1 MTLPLLFGSAF
12 VVALSGAL
20 MPGPLLTV
28 TVAHSPR
35 FGWTFGPLAIL
46 GHAILELGLISLV
59 FLGAGPLLQSAGVQ
73 SVVGLVGGLI
83 LLWMSWGM
91 VALSRSGSVGVEAV
105 GEIPGGNR
113 AVWLGIL
120 TSISNP
126 YWTLWWATVGLAF
139 LTKAAQYGVA
149 GIITFFLGHISGD
162 LAWYTLVSVG
172 ASRGKKFVGTP
183 IYSRVVMGCAVILVV
198 LGGWFVWYGAKLA
211 LHLVSAS

>member
-1 MTLPLLFGSAF
+1 MTLPVLFGSAF

-73 SVVGLVGGLI
+73 SAVGLVGGLI

-91 VALSRSGSVGVEAV
+91 VALSRSGSVDVEAA
-105 GEIPGGNR
+105 GDIPGGNR
-113 AVWLGIL
+113 AVLLGVL

-139 LTKAAQYGVA
+139 LTKASQYGVP
-149 GIITFFLGHISGD
+149 GIIIFFLGHISGD

-172 ASRGKKFVGTP
+172 ASRGK
-183 IYSRVVMGCAVILVV
+183 
-198 LGGWFVWYGAKLA
+198 
-211 LHLVSAS
+211 

>member
-1 MTLPLLFGSAF
+1 MNLPFLFGSAF

-46 GHAILELGLISLV
+46 GHAILELGLISLI
-59 FLGAGPLLQSAGVQ
+59 FLGAGPLLKSAGVQ
-73 SVVGLVGGLI
+73 AAVGLVGGAI
-83 LLWMSWGM
+83 LLWMSWSM
-91 VALSRSGSVGVEAV
+91 VTMARSGREEGSTEGDVHRGD
-105 GEIPGGNR
+105 R

-139 LTKAAQYGVA
+139 LTTAARSGPL
-149 GIITFFLGHISGD
+149 GIVVFFLGHISGD

-172 ASRGKKFVGTP
+172 VSRGRKFIGTSF
-183 IYSRVVMGCAVILVV
+183 YAGVLFLCATILVV
-198 LGGWFVWYGAKLA
+198 LGGWFVWYGGKLA
-211 LHLVSAS
+211 LNF

>member
-1 MTLPLLFGSAF
+1 MTLPFLFGSAF

-91 VALSRSGSVGVEAV
+91 IALARSGGVAEGEAK
-105 GEIPGGNR
+105 EPPGGNR

-120 TSISNP
+120 SSISNP

-139 LTKAAQYGVA
+139 LTRAAQYGVT

-162 LAWYTLVSVG
+162 LAWYTLVSAG

-183 IYSRVVMGCAVILVV
+183 IYSRVVAGCAGLLVV
-198 LGGWFVWYGAKLA
+198 LGWWFVWYGAKLA
-211 LHLVSAS
+211 LTL

>member
-1 MTLPLLFGSAF
+1 MNLPLLFGSAF

-59 FLGAGPLLQSAGVQ
+59 FLGAGPLLTSGGVQ
-73 SVVGLVGGLI
+73 SAVGLVGGVI
-83 LLWMSWGM
+83 LVWMSWGM
-91 VALSRSGSVGVEAV
+91 LTMARSGGGEASAD
-105 GEIPGGNR
+105 GEVKRGDR

-139 LTKAAQYGVA
+139 LTTAAQSGPL
-149 GIITFFLGHISGD
+149 GIAVFFLGHISGD

-172 ASRGKKFVGTP
+172 ASKGKKFVGTP
-183 IYSRVVMGCAVILVV
+183 LYSGVLILCAVILLV
-198 LGGWFVWYGAKLA
+198 LGAWFVWYGAGLA
-211 LHLVSAS
+211 LKF

>member
-1 MTLPLLFGSAF
+1 
-12 VVALSGAL
+12 

-59 FLGAGPLLQSAGVQ
+59 FLGAGPLLKSEGVQ
-73 SVVGLVGGLI
+73 SAVGLVGGIILI
-83 LLWMSWGM
+83 WMSWGM
-91 VALSRSGSVGVEAV
+91 VGMARAAADSGSAARQVEK
-105 GEIPGGNR
+105 GER
-113 AVWLGIL
+113 AVWLGII

-139 LTKAAQYGVA
+139 LTTASRSGPI
-149 GIITFFLGHISGD
+149 GIAVFFLGHISGD

-172 ASRGKKFVGTP
+172 ASRGKKLVGTAF
-183 IYSRVVMGCAVILVV
+183 YSGVLYICGAILVF
-198 LGGWFVWYGAKLA
+198 LGAWFVWYGGKIA
-211 LHLVSAS
+211 LNL

>member
-1 MTLPLLFGSAF
+1 VNLPLLFGSAF

-46 GHAILELGLISLV
+46 GHAILELGLISLI
-59 FLGAGPLLQSAGVQ
+59 FLGAGPLLESAWVQSAF
-73 SVVGLVGGLI
+73 GLVGGVI
-83 LLWMSWGM
+83 LLWMSWSM
-91 VALSRSGSVGVEAV
+91 VLMARSGSESGSLD
-105 GEIPGGNR
+105 GEVPGGNR

-120 TSISNP
+120 TSLSNP

-139 LTKAAQYGVA
+139 LTTAARSGPL
-149 GIITFFLGHISGD
+149 GITAFFLGHISGD

-172 ASRGKKFVGTP
+172 VSRGRRFVGTP
-183 IYSRVVMGCAVILVV
+183 FYAGVLFLCAALLVV
-198 LGGWFVWYGAKLA
+198 LGGWFVWYGGKLA
-211 LHLVSAS
+211 LNL

>member
-73 SVVGLVGGLI
+73 SVVGLAGGLI

-91 VALSRSGSVGVEAV
+91 IGLARAGGGTDQVIE
-105 GEIPGGNR
+105 EIPGGNR

-120 TSISNP
+120 MSISNP

-139 LTKAAQYGVA
+139 LTKASQYGVA
-149 GIITFFLGHISGD
+149 GIMTFFFGHITGD
-162 LAWYTLVSVG
+162 LAWYTLVSAG

-183 IYSRVVMGCAVILVV
+183 IYSRVVAGCALLLIV
-198 LGGWFVWYGAKLA
+198 LGWWFVWYGAKLA
-211 LHLVSAS
+211 LTL

>member
-1 MTLPLLFGSAF
+1 MNLPLLFGSAF

-59 FLGAGPLLQSAGVQ
+59 FLGAGPLLKSGGVQ
-73 SVVGLVGGLI
+73 SIVGLVGGAILI
-83 LLWMSWGM
+83 WMSWGM
-91 VALSRSGSVGVEAV
+91 VAMARAGGGTGTQEGAVEGS
-105 GEIPGGNR
+105 NR

-139 LTKAAQYGVA
+139 LTTAAKSGPL
-149 GIITFFLGHISGD
+149 GIAVFFLGHISGD

-172 ASRGKKFVGTP
+172 AARGKKLLGTP
-183 IYSRVVMGCAVILVV
+183 LYSGVLFLCAAILVV
-198 LGGWFVWYGAKLA
+198 LGVWFVWYGARLA
-211 LHLVSAS
+211 LNL

>member
-1 MTLPLLFGSAF
+1 MNLPLLFGSAF

-59 FLGAGPLLQSAGVQ
+59 FLGAGPLLKSVGVQ
-73 SVVGLVGGLI
+73 SIVGLVGGAILI
-83 LLWMSWGM
+83 WMSLGM
-91 VALSRSGSVGVEAV
+91 VAMARTGGDPGTESGEVKRGD
-105 GEIPGGNR
+105 R
-113 AVWLGIL
+113 AVWLGII

-139 LTKAAQYGVA
+139 LTTAAKSGPI
-149 GIITFFLGHISGD
+149 GIVIFFLGHISGD

-172 ASRGKKFVGTP
+172 AARGKKFIGTP
-183 IYSRVVMGCAVILVV
+183 FYSGVLFLCAVILVV
-198 LGGWFVWYGAKLA
+198 LGAWFVWYGAGLA
-211 LHLVSAS
+211 LNL

>member
-1 MTLPLLFGSAF
+1 VTLPILFGSAF

-91 VALSRSGSVGVEAV
+91 IGLARAGGGTDESME
-105 GEIPGGNR
+105 EIPGGNR

-126 YWTLWWATVGLAF
+126 YWTLWWATVGLPF
-139 LTKAAQYGVA
+139 LTKAAQYGVP
-149 GIITFFLGHISGD
+149 GIMTFFFGHISGD
-162 LAWYTLVSVG
+162 LAWYTLVSAG

-183 IYSRVVMGCAVILVV
+183 IYSRVVAGCAVLLIA
-198 LGGWFVWYGAKLA
+198 LGWWFVWYGAKLA
-211 LHLVSAS
+211 LTL

>member
-1 MTLPLLFGSAF
+1 MPLLFGSAF

-59 FLGAGPLLQSAGVQ
+59 FLGAGPLLKSVGVQ
-73 SVVGLVGGLI
+73 SVVGLVGGVI

-91 VALSRSGSVGVEAV
+91 VGMARSG
-105 GEIPGGNR
+105 GGSLAIEGQDKRGDR

-139 LTKAAQYGVA
+139 LTTAAKSGPL
-149 GIITFFLGHISGD
+149 GIAVFFLGHISGD
-162 LAWYTLVSVG
+162 FAWYTLVSVG
-172 ASRGKKFVGTP
+172 ASRGKKFVGTSL
-183 IYSRVVMGCAVILVV
+183 YAGVLFFCAVILVA
-198 LGGWFVWYGAKLA
+198 LGAWFVWYGAKLA
-211 LHLVSAS
+211 LG

>member
-1 MTLPLLFGSAF
+1 MNLPFLFGSAF

-46 GHAILELGLISLV
+46 GHAILELGLISLI
-59 FLGAGPLLQSAGVQ
+59 FLGAGPLLKSPGVQ
-73 SVVGLVGGLI
+73 AAVGLVGGVI
-83 LLWMSWGM
+83 LLWMSWSM
-91 VALSRSGSVGVEAV
+91 VTMARSSREDGATEGDVQRGD
-105 GEIPGGNR
+105 R

-139 LTKAAQYGVA
+139 LTTAARSGPL
-149 GIITFFLGHISGD
+149 GIVVFFLGHISGD

-172 ASRGKKFVGTP
+172 VSRGRKFIGTSF
-183 IYSRVVMGCAVILVV
+183 YAGVLFLCAAILVV
-198 LGGWFVWYGAKLA
+198 LGGWFVWYGGKLA
-211 LHLVSAS
+211 LNF

>member
-1 MTLPLLFGSAF
+1 MNLPLLFASAF

-59 FLGAGPLLQSAGVQ
+59 FLGAGPLLKSGAVQ
-73 SVVGLVGGLI
+73 SIVGLVGGAILI
-83 LLWMSWGM
+83 WMSWGM
-91 VALSRSGSVGVEAV
+91 VAMARAGGGIGTQEGAVAGS
-105 GEIPGGNR
+105 NR

-139 LTKAAQYGVA
+139 LTTAAKSGPL
-149 GIITFFLGHISGD
+149 GITVFFLGHISGD

-172 ASRGKKFVGTP
+172 AARGKKFLGT
-183 IYSRVVMGCAVILVV
+183 YHYCRVLFLCAAILVV
-198 LGGWFVWYGAKLA
+198 LGVWFVWYGGKLA
-211 LHLVSAS
+211 LGG

>member
-1 MTLPLLFGSAF
+1 MNLPLLFGSAF

-59 FLGAGPLLQSAGVQ
+59 FLGAGPLLESWGVQ
-73 SVVGLVGGLI
+73 AAVGLIGGVI

-91 VALSRSGSVGVEAV
+91 FVMARSRD
-105 GEIPGGNR
+105 GGDEKTEVVKRGDR

-139 LTKAAQYGVA
+139 LTAAAKKGPL
-149 GIITFFLGHISGD
+149 GIVVFFLGHISGD

-172 ASRGKKFVGTP
+172 ASRGRKLIGTP
-183 IYSRVVMGCAVILVV
+183 VYSVVLFLCAAILVL
-198 LGGWFVWYGAKLA
+198 LGGWFIWYGGKL
-211 LHLVSAS
+211 VVDF

>member
-1 MTLPLLFGSAF
+1 MLFGSAF

-35 FGWTFGPLAIL
+35 FGWTFGPLAIV

-59 FLGAGPLLQSAGVQ
+59 FLGAGPLLKSVPVQ
-73 SVVGLVGGLI
+73 SFVGLVGGAILI
-83 LLWMSWGM
+83 WMSWGM
-91 VALSRSGSVGVEAV
+91 VVMARAGGGVGAEEGAV
-105 GEIPGGNR
+105 KGGNR
-113 AVWLGIL
+113 AVWLGIV

-139 LTKAAQYGVA
+139 LTTAAKSGPL
-149 GIITFFLGHISGD
+149 GISVFFLGHISGD

-172 ASRGKKFVGTP
+172 AARGKKLLGTP
-183 IYSRVVMGCAVILVV
+183 IYSGVLFLCGAILVV
-198 LGGWFVWYGAKLA
+198 LGAWFVWYGAGLA
-211 LHLVSAS
+211 LNL

>member
-1 MTLPLLFGSAF
+1 MNLPLLFGSAF

-59 FLGAGPLLQSAGVQ
+59 FLGAGPLLKSVGVQ
-73 SVVGLVGGLI
+73 SAVGLVGGAILI
-83 LLWMSWGM
+83 WMSWGM
-91 VALSRSGSVGVEAV
+91 VGMARSGGDSEGVD
-105 GEIPGGNR
+105 GEVKRGDR
-113 AVWLGIL
+113 AVWLGVL

-139 LTKAAQYGVA
+139 LTTAAKSGPLGIGV
-149 GIITFFLGHISGD
+149 FFLGHISGD

-172 ASRGKKFVGTP
+172 ASKGKKFVGTSL
-183 IYSRVVMGCAVILVV
+183 YTGVLFLCAAILVV
-198 LGGWFVWYGAKLA
+198 LGLWFVWYGAKLA
-211 LHLVSAS
+211 FGT

>member
-1 MTLPLLFGSAF
+1 MNLPLLFGSAF

-46 GHAILELGLISLV
+46 GHAILELGLISLI
-59 FLGAGPLLQSAGVQ
+59 FLGAGPLLKSAGVQ
-73 SVVGLVGGLI
+73 SAVGLVGGVI
-83 LLWMSWGM
+83 LLWMSWSM
-91 VALSRSGSVGVEAV
+91 VAMARSGREDGS
-105 GEIPGGNR
+105 GEGEVQRGDR

-139 LTKAAQYGVA
+139 LTAAARSGPL
-149 GIITFFLGHISGD
+149 GIVIFFLGHISGD

-172 ASRGKKFVGTP
+172 VSRGRKFIGTSF
-183 IYSRVVMGCAVILVV
+183 YSGVLFLCAAILVV
-198 LGGWFVWYGAKLA
+198 LGGWFVWYGGKLA
-211 LHLVSAS
+211 LN

>member
-1 MTLPLLFGSAF
+1 MTLPILFGSAF

-91 VALSRSGSVGVEAV
+91 IGLARAGGGTDQVLE
-105 GEIPGGNR
+105 EIPGGNR

-120 TSISNP
+120 MSISNP

-139 LTKAAQYGVA
+139 LTKASQYGVA
-149 GIITFFLGHISGD
+149 GIMTFFFGHITGD
-162 LAWYTLVSVG
+162 LAWYTLVSAG

-183 IYSRVVMGCAVILVV
+183 IYSRVVAGCALLLIV
-198 LGGWFVWYGAKLA
+198 LGWWFVWYGAKLA
-211 LHLVSAS
+211 LTL

>member
-1 MTLPLLFGSAF
+1 LNLPLLFGSAF

-59 FLGAGPLLQSAGVQ
+59 FLGAGPLLKSGGVQ
-73 SVVGLVGGLI
+73 AIVGLVGGAILI
-83 LLWMSWGM
+83 WMSWGM
-91 VALSRSGSVGVEAV
+91 VVMARAGGGTGTEKRAVEGS
-105 GEIPGGNR
+105 NR

-139 LTKAAQYGVA
+139 LTTAAKNGPL
-149 GIITFFLGHISGD
+149 GIAVFFMGHISGD

-172 ASRGKKFVGTP
+172 AARGKKFLGTTH
-183 IYSRVVMGCAVILVV
+183 YCRVLFLCAAILVILGV
-198 LGGWFVWYGAKLA
+198 WFVWYGAGLA
-211 LHLVSAS
+211 LNL

>member
-1 MTLPLLFGSAF
+1 LNLPLLFGSAF

-59 FLGAGPLLQSAGVQ
+59 FLGAGPLLKSGGVQ
-73 SVVGLVGGLI
+73 SAVGLVGGVILI
-83 LLWMSWGM
+83 WMSWGM
-91 VALSRSGSVGVEAV
+91 VAMARSGEQ
-105 GEIPGGNR
+105 GESTQGEVKRGDR

-139 LTKAAQYGVA
+139 LTTAAKSGPL
-149 GIITFFLGHISGD
+149 GIAIFFIGHISGD

-172 ASRGKKFVGTP
+172 ASKGKKFVGTP
-183 IYSRVVMGCAVILVV
+183 LYSGVLFLCAGILVILGV
-198 LGGWFVWYGAKLA
+198 WFIWYGGRLA
-211 LHLVSAS
+211 LNL

>member
-1 MTLPLLFGSAF
+1 
-12 VVALSGAL
+12 

-46 GHAILELGLISLV
+46 GHGVLELGLISLV
-59 FLGAGPLLQSAGVQ
+59 FLGAGPLLRSGAVQSA
-73 SVVGLVGGLI
+73 VGLIGGLI
-83 LLWMSWGM
+83 LIWMSWPM
-91 VALSRSGSVGVEAV
+91 IAMARSGGQKDPEEGDVKRGD
-105 GEIPGGNR
+105 R

-139 LTKAAQYGVA
+139 LTTAAKSGPA
-149 GIITFFLGHISGD
+149 GIAVFFAGHISGD

-172 ASRGKKFVGTP
+172 ASRGKKFVGTSL
-183 IYSRVVMGCAVILVV
+183 YSWVLFVCAGILVA
-198 LGGWFVWYGAKLA
+198 LGAWFVWYGGNLA
-211 LHLVSAS
+211 FGS

>member
-91 VALSRSGSVGVEAV
+91 IGLARTGGASEESAQDT
-105 GEIPGGNR
+105 PGGNR

-139 LTKAAQYGVA
+139 LTKAAQYGVP
-149 GIITFFLGHISGD
+149 GIMTFFFGHISGD

-183 IYSRVVMGCAVILVV
+183 IYSRVVAGCAVLLIA
-198 LGGWFVWYGAKLA
+198 LGWWFVWYGAKLA
-211 LHLVSAS
+211 LTL